1 MSGSPS
7 FPSFLSIEVQDL
19 ISGLLDKSIDTRME
33 ISDALKH
40 DWFVKMGVIN
50 AGQKQSMVKRLE
62 AVRRKEKMAQKRI
75 STYNRPNNLSSSIGM
90 SQLTDDKFI
99 TPDNSSRL
107 MKKTKNA
114 NFSTGEKR
122 TSTIKNKKVSSAKKP
137 QPNQL
142 GNKKVSNFNA
152 ESVFNENAINRAE
165 SLLNGPDTN
174 IFNFGESTITTVSS
188 LSGSDISGLTVR
200 QLADLDPR
208 RAFDELAIKYKRLK
222 SENKSLMMMIRV
234 KNLTIKDLE
243 QTLENVKNSV
253 GVKTEDE
260 GEMSEESYNEIFTKM
275 KEFEAQKSKFE
286 EMELKLAELQPLTNI
301 KQEFDELEEK
311 FNLLKSK
318 SISLYQEKQKLE
330 EDNMTLSGLVV
341 KYKNEKAD
349 ILRVSQNAVQDL
361 KAQNDQYLQE
371 IEKLQL
377 LKIPEVDLKILKL

>member
-1 MSGSPS
+1 
-7 FPSFLSIEVQDL
+7 
-19 ISGLLDKSIDTRME
+19 
-33 ISDALKH
+33 
-40 DWFVKMGVIN
+40 
-50 AGQKQSMVKRLE
+50 
-62 AVRRKEKMAQKRI
+62 
-75 STYNRPNNLSSSIGM
+75 
-90 SQLTDDKFI
+90 
-99 TPDNSSRL
+99 
-107 MKKTKNA
+107 
-114 NFSTGEKR
+114 
-122 TSTIKNKKVSSAKKP
+122 
-137 QPNQL
+137 L

-165 SLLNGPDTN
+165 SLLKGPDTN